1 MLSAP
6 QQRGRLRS
14 IIVRRLKEYNIGY
27 QLRSNLSAYGQTA
40 TGSLGRRISY
50 EARNLN
56 VSVSSD
62 IDGSTGYIDNVVVTI
77 DLPWENNYA
86 RKLDTE
92 AGASE
97 NAENQMMP
105 SIDALVQWINAK
117 NIKTTMTVTSSLKS
131 GGRKEY
137 TYTDT
142 LSSKRR
148 MAWFV
153 QQNIIEENE
162 LRTRND
168 YAEELRIELEDLLNE
183 ATEEWF
189 DEISVDFMG
198 EVYVEI
204 GNILA

>member
-1 MLSAP
+1 
-6 QQRGRLRS
+6 
-14 IIVRRLKEYNIGY
+14 
-27 QLRSNLSAYGQTA
+27 
-40 TGSLGRRISY
+40 
-50 EARNLN
+50 
-56 VSVSSD
+56 
-62 IDGSTGYIDNVVVTI
+62 
-77 DLPWENNYA
+77 
-86 RKLDTE
+86 
-92 AGASE
+92 
-97 NAENQMMP
+97 
-105 SIDALVQWINAK
+105 
-117 NIKTTMTVTSSLKS
+117 
-131 GGRKEY
+131 
-137 TYTDT
+137 

>member
-1 MLSAP
+1 MLSPA

-14 IIVRRLKEYNIGY
+14 IVVRRLKEYDIGY
-27 QLRSNLSAYGQTA
+27 QLRSKLSAYGQKA
-40 TGSLGRRISY
+40 SGRLGRKISY

-62 IDGSTGYIDNVVVTI
+62 LDTNTGYIDNIFVNI
-77 DLPWENNYA
+77 NLPWENNYG

-97 NAENQMMP
+97 NAESQMIP
-105 SIDALVQWINAK
+105 SIDALVQWIKDK
-117 NIKTTMTVTSSLKS
+117 NITTTMTVSSSLKS
-131 GGRKEY
+131 GGIKEY
-137 TYTDT
+137 TYTNT
-142 LSSKRR
+142 MSSRKR

-168 YAEELRIELEDLLNE
+168 YAEELRFELEDLLNE
-183 ATEEWF
+183 SIEEWF

-204 GNILA
+204 GNILG